1 MNRFVKL
8 MFVLAIVMGSLVA
21 CAPAVEEPKNVQIE
35 DLKVMFVNSKDPASV
50 VTATEP
56 LKTLL
61 IETLAPKGFDIAN
74 VTIEVTGT
82 YEAAG
87 EALSSGTAQLAFIPG
102 ATYVLYHP
110 DGAELLLV
118 STRDGLSKDSEN
130 PVDWNDK
137 QPTTPTAD
145 QVSFYRSLIMAA
157 PTETGKALA
166 AKVNAG
172 EKLTWDDVNA
182 ANWCFSNSV
191 SSSAGYLFPTVW
203 MMDNFDG
210 KKLTDLAHA
219 TQGGYADILA
229 GMAAGTCD
237 VGVGYADI
245 RRDYEAKWTTDFA
258 RPAGIWDEV
267 ELIGVT
273 PKIFNDTISYSANNE
288 DMTPE
293 FVTALQE
300 AFVEIAKTEAGA
312 AAIAIYSHKGYV
324 PGVDSDYDVQ
334 RAAIEATKAE

>member
-1 MNRFVKL
+1 MNRIIKLAFVIAVVFGAL
-8 MFVLAIVMGSLVA
+8 TA
-21 CAPAVEEPKNVQIE
+21 CAAEPEVNAIE

-50 VTATEP
+50 VTATKP
-56 LKTLL
+56 LKQLL
-61 IETLAPKGFDIAN
+61 IDSLATKGYEVAN

-102 ATYVLYHP
+102 ATYVLYHE

-118 STRDGLSKDSEN
+118 STRDGLNKDSEN
-130 PVDWNDK
+130 AKDWNDG
-137 QPTTPTAD
+137 QATLPVEE
-145 QVSFYRSLIMAA
+145 QVSFYRSLILAG

-172 EKLTWDDVNA
+172 ETLTWADVDG

-203 MMDNFDG
+203 LMDNFDG
-210 KKLTDLAHA
+210 KKLTDLSSA
-219 TQGGYADILA
+219 TTGGYADILA
-229 GMAAGTCD
+229 GLAAGTCD

-258 RPAGIWDEV
+258 RSESIWAEV
-267 ELIGVT
+267 EVIGVT
-273 PKIFNDTISYSANNE
+273 AKIFNDTISYSANNE

-293 FVTALQE
+293 FVAALQE
-300 AFVEIAKTEAGA
+300 AFVEIAATEAGA
-312 AAIAIYSHKGYV
+312 AAIAIYSHKGYQV
-324 PGVDSDYDVQ
+324 GTDSDYDVQ
-334 RAAIEATKAE
+334 RAAIEATKE

>member
-1 MNRFVKL
+1 MNRIIKAVFVIAL
-8 MFVLAIVMGSLVA
+8 LVGALTA
-21 CAPAVEEPKNVQIE
+21 CAPKTEAIE
-35 DLKVMFVNSKDPASV
+35 DLKIMFVNSKDPDSV

-56 LKTLL
+56 LKQLL
-61 IETLAPKGFDIAN
+61 IDTLADKGYEVAN

-118 STRDGLSKDSEN
+118 STRDGLNKDFETAKE
-130 PVDWNDK
+130 WNDG
-137 QPTTPTAD
+137 QATLPVAD
-145 QVSFYRSLIMAA
+145 QVTFYRSLIMAG
-157 PTETGKALA
+157 PTEKGKELA
-166 AKVNAG
+166 AKVNSG
-172 EKLTWDDVNA
+172 EALTWADVDS

-203 MMDNFDG
+203 MMENYDG
-210 KKLTDLAHA
+210 KKLTDLSSA

-229 GMAAGTCD
+229 GLAAGTCD

-258 RPAGIWDEV
+258 RPASIWDEV
-267 ELIGVT
+267 EVIGVT
-273 PKIFNDTISYSANNE
+273 AKIFNDTISYSANSE

-312 AAIAIYSHKGYV
+312 AAIAIYSHKGYQV
-324 PGVDSDYDVQ
+324 GSDADYDVQ
-334 RAAIEATKAE
+334 RAAIEATKAN

>member
-1 MNRFVKL
+1 MKRL
-8 MFVLAIVMGSLVA
+8 MSLLFIVAVVMGSLTA
-21 CAPAVEEPKNVQIE
+21 CAPKTEAIE
-35 DLKVMFVNSKDPASV
+35 DLKIMFVNSKDPASV

-56 LKTLL
+56 LKQLL
-61 IETLAPKGFDIAN
+61 IDSLAEKGFEVAN

-87 EALSSGTAQLAFIPG
+87 EALSAGTAQLAFIPG

-118 STRDGLSKDSEN
+118 STRDGLNKDFETAKE
-130 PVDWNDK
+130 WNDK
-137 QPTTPTAD
+137 QATLPMAE
-145 QVSFYRSLIMAA
+145 QVSFYRSLIMAG
-157 PTETGKALA
+157 PTEAGKALA

-172 EKLTWDDVNA
+172 EALAWDDVNNV
-182 ANWCFSNSV
+182 NWCFSNSV

-229 GMAAGTCD
+229 GLAAGTCD

-258 RPAGIWDEV
+258 RTDSIWNEV

-273 PKIFNDTISYSANNE
+273 DKIFNDTISYSANSE
-288 DMTPE
+288 DNTPE
-293 FVTALQE
+293 FVAALQE
-300 AFVEIAKTEAGA
+300 TFIEIATTEAGA
-312 AAIAIYSHKGYV
+312 AAIAIYSHKGYAL
-324 PGVDSDYDVQ
+324 GTDADYDVQ
-334 RAAIEATKAE
+334 RAAIEATKQ